1 MFIGIDFNKENE
13 DYALYVREF
22 RRARGIDVSNP
33 KYQQPNESNVKFK
46 NRITR
51 YYAVNQI
58 LEEATKGIKAIF
70 HRSSTISKEM
80 EKVRGK
86 GLKTLATVFNHFLPT
101 FSISFEIVVMQ

>member
-58 LEEATKGIKAIF
+58 LEEATKGSRPYFTGVQQFQKKWK
-70 HRSSTISKEM
+70 R
-80 EKVRGK
+80 
-86 GLKTLATVFNHFLPT
+86 
-101 FSISFEIVVMQ
+101 